1 MDNKAL
7 LIDGIIV
14 LVFLAMILVS
24 YTRGFIK
31 SLTPLASLAAALAA
45 AILLSMPAANF
56 LYNTGIA
63 PKVEKAISSSV
74 EKAGTT
80 ASQALDGVMD
90 NIPGFMK
97 NALGEQSGAD
107 LIKKAASDVSGTAQE
122 VAQKVADKVIRPAG
136 VSVLRA
142 ICFVLLLLLGY
153 IAARIAFSILN
164 FVAKLPLI
172 KSMDKILGL
181 FAGIL
186 LGAVWAL
193 ILSAA
198 LYVVASTGAFGG
210 VLSTQT
216 LDGARLT
223 SALVKINP
231 IINVLRNLLPIK

>member
-14 LVFLAMILVS
+14 LVFLAMVLVS
-24 YTRGFIK
+24 YARGFIK

-45 AILLSMPAANF
+45 AILLSMPAANL

-80 ASQALDGVMD
+80 ASQALDGALEK
-90 NIPGFMK
+90 IPGFMK

-107 LIKKAASDVSGTAQE
+107 LIKKASDVGGTAQE

-164 FVAKLPLI
+164 FVAKLPLL

-181 FAGIL
+181 FAGII

-210 VLSTQT
+210 VLSTQA